1 MEPESADKFFA
12 LILRG
17 KYLDLFVAILL
28 RST

>member
-12 LILRG
+12 LILHR

-28 RST
+28 RRT